1 MDGKGTEY
9 LGRLYGMRFFSKTNI
24 NFIGSRKI
32 GFVISSLLILAG
44 IISMVLHGGL
54 RYNIDFTGGTLVQL
68 KFEKEV
74 KIEDIREA
82 LSSKGYGD
90 SEIKYFGNP
99 NEVVIRAGVEQS
111 ADELTS
117 RFEPIIREALP
128 DNPFVEQRLEKVGPK
143 IGKELIV
150 DFMSAIF
157 WAIVLILFYVMWRFE
172 FKFALGAIL
181 ALLHDVFITLGLFS
195 ILDIEISAPIIAA
208 VLTIVGYSLND
219 TIVVFDRIRE
229 NLKVKQKDNSGFGA
243 VVNRS
248 LNETISRTIITS
260 LTTLMVVT
268 VLFFFGGEVLRSF
281 AFALIIGIIVGTY
294 SSIFVASPFVVEWQL
309 RRGSAK

>member
-1 MDGKGTEY
+1 MQSFRAFRIHDHDG
-9 LGRLYGMRFFSKTNI
+9 
-24 NFIGSRKI
+24 
-32 GFVISSLLILAG
+32 
-44 IISMVLHGGL
+44 
-54 RYNIDFTGGTLVQL
+54 
-68 KFEKEV
+68 
-74 KIEDIREA
+74 
-82 LSSKGYGD
+82 
-90 SEIKYFGNP
+90 
-99 NEVVIRAGVEQS
+99 VIRAGVEQS

-219 TIVVFDRIRE
+219 TIVLFDRIRE
-229 NLKVKQKDNSGFGA
+229 NLAGKNKTITKELINSSI
-243 VVNRS
+243 NQN
-248 LNETISRTIITS
+248 LNRTIITS
-260 LTTLMVVT
+260 LTTFGVVAA
-268 VLFFFGGEVLRSF
+268 LFFVGGTAIHGF
-281 AFALIIGIIVGTY
+281 AFVMMVGVVVGTY
-294 SSIFVASPFVVEWQL
+294 SSIFIASPILLDWIIVKKVFRIVIIIIFFPIWIAYRLLHKTPDASTNLSTPSTPKIPTAPKAPASPKGQKKPKGPKVK
-309 RRGSAK
+309 RAKSSRA